1 MFSIGEFARHGRISV
16 RMLRHYD
23 SIGLLRPAHVEAAS
37 GYRFYE
43 AAQLSDLNRIVALK
57 DLGFTLEQVRSILA
71 EQVSAAELRGM
82 LRLRKAEIEARIE
95 AETSRLAGVEAR
107 LVAIEDQGRAL
118 TDGVVVK
125 RLAPVRVAELTGV
138 AASYQPED
146 ITPVIT
152 PLYDRV
158 WPLVCAAG
166 VAAGRGIAYYEDSR
180 ARPGAVMVHAA
191 VQVTAGGG
199 EAGDLAELSEVELPE
214 VPAAATIIHRGSMD
228 DVLVTGQALARWID
242 ANRHQSAGYPREL
255 MVEWSPDRDCW
266 VTELQQPIRPADGDQ
281 PEHG

>member
-23 SIGLLRPAHVEAAS
+23 SIGLLRPAHVEASS

-71 EQVSAAELRGM
+71 ERVSAAELRGM

-107 LVAIEDQGRAL
+107 LEAIEDQGRAL
-118 TDGVVVK
+118 ADGVIVK
-125 RLAPVRVAELTGV
+125 HLVPVRVAELTDV
-138 AASYQPED
+138 APSFQPED
-146 ITPVIT
+146 ITPVIG
-152 PLYDRV
+152 PLYDRI
-158 WPLVCAAG
+158 WPRVREAG
-166 VAAGRGIAYYEDSR
+166 VAAGQGLAYYEDFS
-180 ARPGAVMVHAA
+180 ARPGAVTVHAA
-191 VQVTAGGG
+191 VQVTDGG
-199 EAGDLAELSEVELPE
+199 GDLAQLPEVELPE
-214 VPAAATIIHRGSMD
+214 VAAAATIIHRGSMD

-242 ANRHQSAGYPREL
+242 GNRYQSAGYPREL
-255 MVEWSPDRDCW
+255 MVEWSPDRTRW
-266 VTELQQPIRPADGDQ
+266 VTELQQPIRPADGD
-281 PEHG
+281 

>member
-1 MFSIGEFARHGRISV
+1 MFSIGEFARHGRVSV

-71 EQVSAAELRGM
+71 ERVSAAELRGM

-107 LVAIEDQGRAL
+107 LVAIENQGRAL
-118 TDGVVVK
+118 NEGVIVK
-125 RLAPVRVAELTGV
+125 RLAPVVVAELTGV

-146 ITPVIT
+146 ITPVIG
-152 PLYDRV
+152 PLYDRL
-158 WPLVCAAG
+158 WPRVCEAG
-166 VAAGRGIAYYEDSR
+166 VAAGQGIAYYDEVS
-180 ARPGAVMVHAA
+180 ARPGAVTVHAA
-191 VQVTAGGG
+191 VQLTGGVG
-199 EAGDLAELSEVELPE
+199 DLGDKGDLAELAEVELPE

-228 DVLVTGQALARWID
+228 DVLVTGQALARWTD
-242 ANRHQSAGYPREL
+242 ANGYQSAGYPREL
-255 MVEWSPDRDCW
+255 MIEWSPDRKRW
-266 VTELQQPIRPADGDQ
+266 VTELQQPIRPADGS
-281 PEHG
+281 

>member
-23 SIGLLRPAHVEAAS
+23 SIGLLRPAYVEAAS

-95 AETSRLAGVEAR
+95 AETSRLSGVEAR
-107 LVAIEDQGRAL
+107 LAAIEGQGRAL
-118 TDGVVVK
+118 ADGVVVK
-125 RLAPVRVAELTGV
+125 RLVPFRVAELTGV

-146 ITPVIT
+146 ITPVIG
-152 PLYDRV
+152 PLYEQL
-158 WPLVCAAG
+158 WPRLCEAG
-166 VAAGRGIAYYEDSR
+166 VTTGQSVAYYEDSST
-180 ARPGAVMVHAA
+180 RPGAVTVHAA
-191 VQVTAGGG
+191 VQVTDRAD
-199 EAGDLAELSEVELPE
+199 DLPDLRQVELPE

-228 DVLVTGQALARWID
+228 NVLVTGQALARWID
-242 ANRHQSAGYPREL
+242 ANTYESSGYVREL
-255 MVEWSPDRDCW
+255 MVEWSPDRTRW
-266 VTELQQPIRPADGDQ
+266 VTELQQPVRPADGD
-281 PEHG
+281 

>member
-71 EQVSAAELRGM
+71 ERVSA
-82 LRLRKAEIEARIE
+82 
-95 AETSRLAGVEAR
+95 
-107 LVAIEDQGRAL
+107 
-118 TDGVVVK
+118 
-125 RLAPVRVAELTGV
+125 APVRVAELTGV

-152 PLYDRV
+152 PLYDRL
-158 WPLVCAAG
+158 WPRVCEAG
-166 VAAGRGIAYYEDSR
+166 VAAGRGIAYYEDSS
-180 ARPGAVMVHAA
+180 ARPGAVTVHAA
-191 VQVTAGGG
+191 VQVTSGGD
-199 EAGDLAELSEVELPE
+199 DLAELTAAELPE
-214 VPAAATIIHRGSMD
+214 VAAAATVIHRGSMD
-228 DVLVTGQALARWID
+228 NVLVTGQALARWID
-242 ANRHQSAGYPREL
+242 ANRYRSAGYPREL
-255 MVEWSPDRDCW
+255 MVEWSPDRTRW
-266 VTELQQPIRPADGDQ
+266 VAELQQPIRPADGN
-281 PEHG
+281 

>member
-23 SIGLLRPAHVEAAS
+23 SIGLLRPAYVEAAS

-57 DLGFTLEQVRSILA
+57 DLGFTLDQVRTILA
-71 EQVSAAELRGM
+71 EHVSAAELRGM

-95 AETSRLAGVEAR
+95 AETSRLSGVEAR
-107 LVAIEDQGRAL
+107 LAAIEDQGRAL
-118 TDGVVVK
+118 ADGVVVK

-146 ITPVIT
+146 ITPVIG
-152 PLYDRV
+152 PLYEQLFPR
-158 WPLVCAAG
+158 LCEAG
-166 VAAGRGIAYYEDSR
+166 VTAGQGIAYYEDSS
-180 ARPGAVMVHAA
+180 ARPGAVTVHAA
-191 VQVTAGGG
+191 VQVTDGAD
-199 EAGDLAELSEVELPE
+199 DLPEVRHVELPE

-228 DVLVTGQALARWID
+228 DVLVTGQALARWVD
-242 ANRHQSAGYPREL
+242 ANRYQSAGYVREL
-255 MVEWSPDRDCW
+255 MVEWSPDRKLW
-266 VTELQQPIRPADGDQ
+266 VTELQQPVRPADGN
-281 PEHG
+281 

>member
-1 MFSIGEFARHGRISV
+1 MFSIGEFARHGRVSV

-23 SIGLLRPAHVEAAS
+23 SIGLLRPAQVEAAS

-71 EQVSAAELRGM
+71 ERVSAAELRGM

-118 TDGVVVK
+118 NDGVLVK
-125 RLAPVRVAELTGV
+125 RLAPVLVAELTGV

-146 ITPVIT
+146 ITPVIG
-152 PLYDRV
+152 PLYDRL
-158 WPLVCAAG
+158 WPRVCQAG
-166 VAAGRGIAYYEDSR
+166 VAAGQGIAYYEDFS
-180 ARPGAVMVHAA
+180 ARPGSVTVHAA
-191 VQVTAGGG
+191 VQLTAGAGDTG
-199 EAGDLAELSEVELPE
+199 DRGDLAGLSAVELPE
-214 VPAAATIIHRGSMD
+214 VPAAATIIHRGGME
-228 DVLVTGQALARWID
+228 DVLVTGQALARWTD
-242 ANRHQSAGYPREL
+242 ANGYQSAGYPREL
-255 MVEWSPDRDCW
+255 MIEWSPDRKRW
-266 VTELQQPIRPADGDQ
+266 VTELQQPIRPADGS
-281 PEHG
+281 